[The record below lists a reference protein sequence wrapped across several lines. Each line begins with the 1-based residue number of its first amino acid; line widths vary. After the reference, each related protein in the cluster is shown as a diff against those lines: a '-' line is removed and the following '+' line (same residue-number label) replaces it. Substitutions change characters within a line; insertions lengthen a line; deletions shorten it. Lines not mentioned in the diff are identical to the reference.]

1 MENDINKL
9 SSRVLSLNGKVIIK
23 NTLILSKTSYLS
35 NVFPI
40 GTKTTSKIH
49 KKNIS
54 IYLEQQTRTYSK
66 KNNILKEK
74 TRRLKFYRTRSP

>member
-9 SSRVLSLNGKVIIK
+9 SSRILSLNGKVIIK
-23 NTLILSKTSYLS
+23 NTLILSKTPYLS

-40 GTKTTSKIH
+40 GTETTSKIH
-49 KKNIS
+49 KKNTS